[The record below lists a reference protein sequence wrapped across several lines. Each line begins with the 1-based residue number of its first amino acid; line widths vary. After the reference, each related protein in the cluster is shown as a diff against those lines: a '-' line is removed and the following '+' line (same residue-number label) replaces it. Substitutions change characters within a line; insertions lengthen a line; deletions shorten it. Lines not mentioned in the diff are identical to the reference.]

1 MVDSAQDRLV
11 EYGIGKYICRGAKPL
26 QERDR
31 YIRMI
36 FQSVCV
42 IVYVV
47 ALVGVALKGL
57 ESQYI

>member
-1 MVDSAQDRLV
+1 M
-11 EYGIGKYICRGAKPL
+11 PL

-31 YIRMI
+31 CIRMI

-57 ESQYI
+57 ESQFI

>member
-1 MVDSAQDRLV
+1 MVDSTQDKLV
-11 EYGIGKYICRGAKPL
+11 EYDISRYICRGEKPL

-31 YIRMI
+31 CIRMI

-57 ESQYI
+57 ESQFI